1 MNAFS
6 SAPAA
11 AAARRVALS
20 FSAPRHTNVFS
31 QPRFAVRPFPSRRL
45 VGELPA
51 ERARN
56 VADAHKLKCNKGNGR
71 GQSGKAEQNT
81 ESGGSRGFRAAVGG
95 GAGCMLAASPMLFT
109 DYDKT
114 ASPKSELIFM
124 AGNALGYCTERFF
137 ENEYGQSIFMFA
149 LGLAYLA
156 MLGHEGKIHGAV
168 WRMKHL
174 FATNFRMVGHPRYA
188 YALPKNPLLQE
199 TSTAKTGSAPAK
211 K

>member
-1 MNAFS
+1 MNTFFLT
-6 SAPAA
+6 PAA
-11 AAARRVALS
+11 AAARRVAVS
-20 FSAPRHTNVFS
+20 FFARSSASGFPQHRV
-31 QPRFAVRPFPSRRL
+31 ALRPFPSQR
-45 VGELPA
+45 PA
-51 ERARN
+51 ERAHNLAKSQTLRS
-56 VADAHKLKCNKGNGR
+56 VKAHGR
-71 GQSGKAEQNT
+71 QSGKKQQST
-81 ESGGSRGFRAAVGG
+81 ESGGRRGFRAAVGAG
-95 GAGCMLAASPMLFT
+95 TGCMLAASPMLFT
-109 DYDKT
+109 DYDNT

-174 FATNFRMVGHPRYA
+174 FATNFKMVGHPRYA
-188 YALPKNPLLQE
+188 YALPKNPLLQDAAP
-199 TSTAKTGSAPAK
+199 TKTGSTSAK